1 MLPDLA
7 IRCDELRLS
16 RLPMN
21 INSWL
26 EYADTMPAVYT
37 GTAIMSSD
45 PRVGKRTSF
54 RLIDLGMSAVVW
66 LLKATGFR

>member
-1 MLPDLA
+1 
-7 IRCDELRLS
+7 
-16 RLPMN
+16 MN
-21 INSWL
+21 IHSWL

-37 GTAIMSSD
+37 GTAIMSSN